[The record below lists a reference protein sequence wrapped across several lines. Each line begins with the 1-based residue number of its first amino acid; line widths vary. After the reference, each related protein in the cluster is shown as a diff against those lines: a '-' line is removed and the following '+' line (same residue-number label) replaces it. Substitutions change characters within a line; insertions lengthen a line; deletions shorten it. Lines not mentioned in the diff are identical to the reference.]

1 MAGITHLEQFS
12 KPALR
17 GLVDAMENDRL
28 EVETYANTFL
38 PEENTYSNT
47 FAYDVIKKSN
57 QIAAMIG
64 VGAEPPVVDR
74 DAVAS
79 RMGELAK
86 YGIKAIVTEEE
97 LLQLNQPRNSA
108 EEAALVEKLTVKGA
122 DLVKMIQDRIDV
134 SKSQVLT
141 EGKISYNKNGVK
153 TTVDYTKDM
162 PKNHKIKLEASK
174 DWTNDDADIIGDLLE
189 WVENFENNSGQS
201 PEAILMSRETQAL
214 LLKNKTVIT
223 EATGSDSTGRGRVS
237 VAELNSV
244 LSGYGLP
251 SIQVVTKRKVT
262 VKDIYTGKDEVIEYF
277 HKHRVVMVAK
287 GVGKFLFGPTVEKDF
302 QPGIVLDAYDKDE
315 PIQSILRS
323 AAAGFP
329 IIENPN
335 LLLHADVVSGSGV
348 AG

>member
-1 MAGITHLEQFS
+1 
-12 KPALR
+12 
-17 GLVDAMENDRL
+17 MENERL
-28 EVETYANTFL
+28 TVETYASTFL

-74 DAVAS
+74 DAVAT

-86 YGIKAIVTEEE
+86 YGIKSIVTEEE

-108 EEAALVEKLTVKGA
+108 EESALVDKLLVKGA
-122 DLVKMIQDRIDV
+122 DLVTMIQSRIDV
-134 SKSQVLT
+134 SKSQALT
-141 EGKISYNKNGVK
+141 TGKISYNSNGVK
-153 TTVDYTKDM
+153 VEVDYTKDM
-162 PKNHKIKLEASK
+162 PKNHKVKLTAGK
-174 DWTNDDADIIGDLLE
+174 DWTNKDADIIGDLIS
-189 WVENFENNSGQS
+189 WVENFEKNSGET
-201 PEAILMSRETQAL
+201 PEVILMSRETQAL
-214 LLKNKTVIT
+214 MMKNDTIIT
-223 EATGSDSTGRGRVS
+223 EAAGNASTGRSRIS
-237 VAELNSV
+237 VAELGQA

-251 SIQVVTKRKVT
+251 PVQVVTKRKVT

-277 HKHRVVMVAK
+277 PKERVVMTAK

-302 QPGIVLDAYDKDE
+302 QPGIVLDAYDKNE

-335 LLLHADVVSGSGV
+335 LLFHADVISGV
-348 AG
+348 GAGA